1 MNKAP
6 SSSPLANWPLDAN
19 ERLLW
24 EDSIDPAAPINR
36 VVPFFRSRFL
46 WGFFLLLLS
55 AGIVLSAY
63 RLRLSGDTWRL
74 PCADPSLQIELPMQ
88 TLNGMAIG
96 FCLVAALTGFL
107 VVEGEFAGRARRR
120 TRYAVTDRRVLI
132 AVGRRLR
139 AIPRDSVEG
148 VFRDSGIM
156 FGRNFLKGWFGVGLH
171 LRPRSRWRTPERIVL
186 GPFPEASGRACEAL
200 LLGLDP
206 DAESGAEACALPDW
220 LPEALRRHLLAL
232 LLPGE
237 RILWTGRPVFRRV
250 TPEMIVYPLFLIA
263 FLVVFAFADGLSA
276 QEMLARFAAA
286 VRLLFVRVGWPFGW
300 VLGLVL
306 MLVSVT
312 PFMVMFGWG
321 WLIPAEIRREWNRRF
336 FLVTDRRAVFSM
348 NGILVA
354 TDRLFPPV
362 VKRAGRDRAHV
373 YFAARSGF
381 RQPRRPNVFNAIGF
395 RDLSVADLPAVLAAL
410 ENLRPVEGKS
420 HAEGA
425 E

>member
-1 MNKAP
+1 MTDIPP
-6 SSSPLANWPLDAN
+6 SSRPSADWPLDEN

-46 WGFFLLLLS
+46 WGFFLLLLA
-55 AGIVLSAY
+55 AGLALSAY

-74 PCADPSLQIELPMQ
+74 PCADPTLQIELPMQ
-88 TLNGMAIG
+88 RLDDTVVG

-120 TRYAVTDRRVLI
+120 TRYAVTDRKVLI

-139 AIPRDSVEG
+139 AISRDSVVS
-148 VFRDSGIM
+148 VFRDSGIT
-156 FGRNFLKGWFGVGLH
+156 FGRNSPRGWFGVGLL
-171 LRPRSRWRTPERIVL
+171 LRPQSRWRTLERIVL
-186 GPFPEASGRACEAL
+186 GPFAEASGRACEAL

-206 DAESGAEACALPDW
+206 EAESGAEARALPDW
-220 LPEALRRHLLAL
+220 LPDALRRRLLAL

-237 RILWTGRPVFRRV
+237 RILWTGRPVFRRF
-250 TPEMIVYPLFLIA
+250 TPERIVSPLLLVA
-263 FLVVFAFADGLSA
+263 FLAAMAYADGLSA
-276 QEMLARFAAA
+276 QEMLTRFAAA
-286 VRLLFVRVGWPFGW
+286 IRFLFVRIGWPFGW
-300 VLGLVL
+300 VLGLML
-306 MLVSVT
+306 LLVSVT
-312 PFMVMFGWG
+312 PFMAILGWG
-321 WLIPAEIRREWNRRF
+321 WAIPAEIRRERNRF
-336 FLVTDRRAVFSM
+336 FLVTDRRAFLSM

-381 RQPRRPNVFNAIGF
+381 NQPRRPSVFNAIGF
-395 RDLSVADLPAVLAAL
+395 RDLSVADLPAALSALRHAASRH
-410 ENLRPVEGKS
+410 E
-420 HAEGA
+420 
-425 E
+425 

>member
-1 MNKAP
+1 MMNDTPRHSP
-6 SSSPLANWPLDAN
+6 SSSPSADWPLGEN

-24 EDSIDPAAPINR
+24 EDSINPAAPINR

-55 AGIVLSAY
+55 AGLALSAY
-63 RLRLSGDTWRL
+63 RLRLSGDSWRL
-74 PCADPSLQIELPMQ
+74 PCTDPSLQIELPMQ

-107 VVEGEFAGRARRR
+107 VVEGEFAGRARRQ

-139 AIPRDSVEG
+139 AIPRDSIES
-148 VFRDSGIM
+148 VFRDSAIT
-156 FGRNFLKGWFGVGLH
+156 FGRTSPRGWFGVGLL
-171 LRPRSRWRTPERIVL
+171 LRPQSRWRTPGQIVL
-186 GPFPEASGRACEAL
+186 GPFAEASGRACEAL

-206 DAESGAEACALPDW
+206 EAESGAEARALPDW
-220 LPEALRRHLLAL
+220 LPDALRRRLLAL

-237 RILWTGRPVFRRV
+237 RILWTGRPVFRRFKLE
-250 TPEMIVYPLFLIA
+250 TIVPPLVLIA
-263 FLVVFAFADGLSA
+263 FLVTMAFADGLSA
-276 QEMLARFAAA
+276 QEILARFTGA
-286 VRLLFVRVGWPFGW
+286 VRLLFVRIGCPFGW

-306 MLVSVT
+306 LLVFVT
-312 PFMVMFGWG
+312 PFMVILGWG
-321 WLIPAEIRREWNRRF
+321 WVIPAEIRRERSRRF
-336 FLVTDRRAVFSM
+336 FLVTDRRAFLSM

-362 VKRAGRDRAHV
+362 VKRAGRDRANV

-381 RQPRRPNVFNAIGF
+381 KQPRRPNVFNAIGF
-395 RDLSVADLPAVLAAL
+395 RDLSVADLPAALAAL
-410 ENLRPVEGKS
+410 QHTTSRHE
-420 HAEGA
+420 
-425 E
+425 